1 MGKAILPRHQF
12 FINNRGV
19 ASVVP
24 SPSHWVEGIV
34 WALTAK
40 DEQRLDRFEGVE
52 DGFYTRAW
60 LTVQQDDG
68 QLLGALVYVASSTE
82 VGKPRPGY
90 LDRITENA
98 IRRGFSDS
106 YIAYLRSLS

>member
-1 MGKAILPRHQF
+1 MGKAILRRHQF

-19 ASVVP
+19 ASVIP

-34 WALTAK
+34 WALTAE
-40 DEQRLDRFEGVE
+40 DEQRLDGFEGVE
-52 DGFYTRAW
+52 DGFYTKVW
-60 LTVQQDDG
+60 LTVQRDDG
-68 QLLGALVYVASSTE
+68 QPLEALVYVASSTE

-90 LDRITENA
+90 LDRIAENA
-98 IRRGFSDS
+98 IRHGFSDR